1 MSIQILNILKMVLL
15 ITLFTI
21 GTFPFVKR
29 MAIHANAI
37 DIPNER
43 KVHKVNMPLFG
54 GLMIFFGFIFGY
66 VFFSKQSTLMNA
78 ILISGFILVI
88 TGMLDDIKPLSALKL
103 LIGQVIAASIVVF
116 YGGLLLNDVAAF
128 GIYLRFGIL
137 AYPITIIFI
146 VALINMVNL
155 IDGLDGLASGISAIF
170 FLTIGILAIFTNRIQ
185 SFEII
190 LSFIM
195 LSATLGFLFWN
206 FNPAKI
212 FMGGVGSMFLGFMIA
227 VICLL
232 GFKSVTLTSLIIPL
246 SILAIPILD
255 TSCAIIR
262 RIIRK
267 KPIYKADKEH
277 LHHQLLKKYK
287 QKQVVLIIYSINI
300 LFSIAT
306 IIYFIKDKFV
316 GTIMYLVLLFLGII
330 FIFTS
335 DIIFERNNIKNIFKR
350 N

>member
-1 MSIQILNILKMVLL
+1 
-15 ITLFTI
+15 
-21 GTFPFVKR
+21 
-29 MAIHANAI
+29 
-37 DIPNER
+37 
-43 KVHKVNMPLFG
+43 
-54 GLMIFFGFIFGY
+54 
-66 VFFSKQSTLMNA
+66 MNG

-103 LIGQVIAASIVVF
+103 LIGQVIAASVVVF
-116 YGGLLLNDVAAF
+116 YGGLLLNDVSAF

-170 FLTIGILAIFTNRIQ
+170 FLTIGILAIYTNRLQ

-195 LSATLGFLFWN
+195 LSSTLGFLFWN

-262 RIIRK
+262 RIIRR

-287 QKQVVLIIYSINI
+287 QKQVVLIIYLINI
-300 LFSIAT
+300 LFSVAT
-306 IIYFIKDKFV
+306 IIYFIKDKFI
-316 GTIMYLVLLFLGII
+316 GTIIYLVLLFLGII

-335 DIIFERNNIKNIFKR
+335 DIVFERNNIKNLFKK